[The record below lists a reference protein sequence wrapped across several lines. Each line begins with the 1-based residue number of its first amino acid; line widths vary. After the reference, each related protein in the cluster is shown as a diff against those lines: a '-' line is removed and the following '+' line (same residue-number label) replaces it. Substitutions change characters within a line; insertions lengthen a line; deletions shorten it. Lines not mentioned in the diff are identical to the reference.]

1 MLMVKMTAGK
11 DEASP
16 QMGGGA
22 SESAFS
28 AQHTRQGGA
37 GMMAIPME
45 AERARRNKQG
55 RNRNVP
61 QVTVRLSA

>member
-16 QMGGGA
+16 QMRGA

-28 AQHTRQGGA
+28 AQHTRKGGA

-55 RNRNVP
+55 RNRNVL